1 MDHKI
6 EVKKIYNEFIDKD
19 NKPVKYYEIV
29 LQLDGWMNIRLD
41 KTKDNYKNL
50 KEIINHG
57 DSVTVV
63 SSKLY

>member
-1 MDHKI
+1 MEHKI

-29 LQLDGWMNIRLD
+29 LQLDGWMNIKLD

-63 SSKLY
+63 SCKL

>member
-63 SSKLY
+63 SSKL